1 MRIFFLFAVTKAAK
15 KSIIIGVVLVVLE
28 QFSGYSFIIVKAG
41 TIFQHA
47 ETISPEIAA
56 IFAEFFQIFGILISI
71 IFVDSVGRKA
81 MLSMSS
87 IGVAAGIL
95 IYGLTEYFM
104 ATKSLSLVGLSIT
117 IFCGGIG
124 IVSLPYVIISEICPS
139 NVSNL
144 SK

>member
-1 MRIFFLFAVTKAAK
+1 MTKAAK
-15 KSIIIGVVLVVLE
+15 KSIIIGVVLVALE

-47 ETISPEIAA
+47 VEISPEIAA
-56 IFAEFFQIFGILISI
+56 IFAEFFQIFGIFVSI
-71 IFVDSVGRKA
+71 IFVDSAGRKV
-81 MLSMSS
+81 MCSMSS
-87 IGVAAGIL
+87 IGAAAGIL
-95 IYGLTEYFM
+95 IYGLSEHFM
-104 ATKSLSLVGLSIT
+104 ATKSLLLIGLSIT

-144 SK
+144 SI

>member
-1 MRIFFLFAVTKAAK
+1 MTKAAR
-15 KSIIIGVVLVVLE
+15 KSIIIGVVLVALE

-47 ETISPEIAA
+47 ETIPPEIAA
-56 IFAEFFQIFGILISI
+56 IFVQFFQIFGILVSI

-81 MLSMSS
+81 MISMSS
-87 IGVAAGIL
+87 IGVAVGIL
-95 IYGLTEYFM
+95 IYGLSEYFM
-104 ATKSLSLVGLSIT
+104 TTKNLSITGLSIT

-144 SK
+144 SI